1 MEYFDMS
8 CLRGRVGVGMMVV
21 KEKKYVTRVKNDLC

>member
-8 CLRGRVGVGMMVV
+8 FLRRRVGVVMMVV
-21 KEKKYVTRVKNDLC
+21 KEKKYDNEGEK